1 MRGSAPATRAQAP
14 RRALAD
20 SRSSRG
26 LRCARFTPA
35 LALAPGTPRL
45 RFGPLSAGA
54 SAAPRR
60 PERGEGWCGGSS
72 RSKVGAG
79 TGLTG
84 TDLRSGGSGGSGG
97 SRGSRRARGVCAARK
112 SAGKDEDLGARG
124 GVTRRLGWRN
134 GWERREVRT
143 GNPGTGNGCS
153 QCSVLRRAVLLCQ
166 KRERKCVGCALAA
179 VLLLQKGEYK
189 CEGPHR
195 LGARK
200 PRSGA
205 NACPRNAAAALRPAF
220 SGPPLRRADRK
231 GRRVWCGG
239 FLET

>member
-1 MRGSAPATRAQAP
+1 MRRCAPATRAQAP

-20 SRSSRG
+20 SRSSRS
-26 LRCARFTPA
+26 LRGARFTPA
-35 LALAPGTPRL
+35 PTRAPGTPRL
-45 RFGPLSAGA
+45 CFGPPSAGA

-60 PERGEGWCGGSS
+60 PEGEEGWCGGSS
-72 RSKVGAG
+72 RSKVSAG

-84 TDLRSGGSGGSGG
+84 ADLRSGGS
-97 SRGSRRARGVCAARK
+97 RGVYAARK
-112 SAGKDEDLGARG
+112 SAVEDEDLGARG
-124 GVTRRLGWRN
+124 GVTRRLCWRN

-205 NACPRNAAAALRPAF
+205 NACPWNVAAALRPAF
-220 SGPPLRRADRK
+220 SGPPLRRSDRK
-231 GRRVWCGG
+231 GRRGG
-239 FLET
+239 VGVLRDRR